1 MRGVNGLHHVTAIS
15 GPAQENLDF
24 YAGVLGMRLVKRSV
38 NQDDPGTYH
47 LFYADAEGHAGT
59 DLTFFPWAHMA
70 PSRDGH
76 GLATEVSL
84 AVPADTLDWWGAR
97 LTGYGATARPS
108 RRSRRGSASGSCRSS
123 TRTACASR
131 WSRPR
136 PPSGAA
142 SRRGT
147 PARCR
152 PSARSAACTARASS
166 SAIRRPPSALLT
178 GAMGFVPHATEGD
191 WQRFVDPRPGRR
203 RARASSGG
211 LLSGVSGRH
220 LDVCARPD
228 ARRGAWGTGSIHH
241 LAWRVDD
248 DAHEAEMRS
257 RVADAGAHPT
267 PVIDRFWFKS
277 VYFKEPGGVLFEL
290 ATDGPGFAVDEAAHA
305 LGESLVLPP
314 WLETQRSQ
322 IQAILPVL
330 SYPPALPAA
339 RSRVMP
345 STPATVRCARSLLPR
360 AARHRSCSLAARRSR
375 PRARPLTATAPR
387 QERR

>member
-1 MRGVNGLHHVTAIS
+1 MKAVNGLHHVTAIS

-59 DLTFFPWAHMA
+59 DLTFFPWAHLA

-84 AVPADTLDWWGAR
+84 AVPAGSLDFWGLRLARYGATLRPIETRFGERVLPIVDPHGLRVALVETAPAVGRGFTPWDASPVPPERQIRGLHGAR
-97 LTGYGATARPS
+97 LVERDPVPTA
-108 RRSRRGSASGSCRSS
+108 G
-123 TRTACASR
+123 
-131 WSRPR
+131 
-136 PPSGAA
+136 
-142 SRRGT
+142 
-147 PARCR
+147 
-152 PSARSAACTARASS
+152 
-166 SAIRRPPSALLT
+166 LLT
-178 GAMGFVPHATEGD
+178 GVLGFVPHATEGD
-191 WQRFVDPRPGRR
+191 WQRFVIPDPAVGDSP
-203 RARASSGG
+203 ASSGG

-220 LDVCARPD
+220 VDVCARPD

-248 DAHEAEMRS
+248 DAHEAEVRR
-257 RVADAGAHPT
+257 RVDSAGAHPT

-290 ATDGPGFAVDEAAHA
+290 ATDGPGFAVDEAAHS

-314 WLETQRSQ
+314 WLEKQRGQ
-322 IQAILPVL
+322 IQAILPAL
-330 SYPPALPAA
+330 TYPPALP
-339 RSRVMP
+339 
-345 STPATVRCARSLLPR
+345 PATEPA
-360 AARHRSCSLAARRSR
+360 
-375 PRARPLTATAPR
+375 
-387 QERR
+387 